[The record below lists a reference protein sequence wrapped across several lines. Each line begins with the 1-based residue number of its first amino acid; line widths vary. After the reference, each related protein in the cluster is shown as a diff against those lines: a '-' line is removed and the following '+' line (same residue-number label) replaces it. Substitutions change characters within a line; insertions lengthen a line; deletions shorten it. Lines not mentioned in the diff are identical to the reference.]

1 MNTVR
6 HHPRSSSNTGGRPH
20 LGLDGQDGKRGPGN
34 PESGLS
40 LVEVAVSMGIFT
52 TLILSVFMT
61 LLRGMEHREQ
71 SFDAYRAIS
80 ALRDIVADI
89 QETANLPQ
97 DLTAGVGIGAIYLK
111 YNGQTFAVPDV
122 QSGQIIV
129 ACYPNETAV
138 PAILG
143 GPQDLNFD
151 GDANDDLGNASLGTD
166 LKLVPV
172 TLTLGYTSDNVARTM
187 VIHRLITKSTD

>member
-1 MNTVR
+1 
-6 HHPRSSSNTGGRPH
+6 
-20 LGLDGQDGKRGPGN
+20 
-34 PESGLS
+34 
-40 LVEVAVSMGIFT
+40 MGIFT

-80 ALRDIVADI
+80 ALRDIVADV

-97 DLTAGVGIGAIYLK
+97 DLTANVGIGAIYLK

-129 ACYPNETAV
+129 TCYPNETAV

-166 LKLVPV
+166 LKLVPMM
-172 TLTLGYTSDNVARTM
+172 LTLNYTTENIARTL
-187 VIHRLITKSTD
+187 VVHRLIAKSTD